1 MFGKRNSSQ
10 PDAKKEPQTPAT
22 SLPRQAAVQK
32 QGSPNMADNESTAFR
47 PEIAR
52 RAATDL
58 GAGFARP
65 AAAPAAAPSP
75 AADDKKLIVGRN
87 IVLSGQITACDKLIV
102 EGRVE
107 ATLTDCKM
115 IEIASSG
122 VFKGEVEIDEAMI
135 GGHFEGKLVCRGRL
149 FIRSTGKVKG
159 DIRYGQLEIEC
170 GGELVGTIGTV
181 EGSARVQPEAK
192 PAQPAQPT
200 LGASPTMFAAT
211 PGRSS

>member
-1 MFGKRNSSQ
+1 MFGKRSS
-10 PDAKKEPQTPAT
+10 PPPEAATKPAKSAS
-22 SLPRQAAVQK
+22 SLPLKPPTQQ
-32 QGSPNMADNESTAFR
+32 QGSPTMADNESTAFR

-52 RAATDL
+52 RSATDL
-58 GAGFARP
+58 PSGLARP
-65 AAAPAAAPSP
+65 AAAPATAAPSL
-75 AADDKKLIVGRN
+75 ADDKKLIVGRH

-159 DIRYGQLEIEC
+159 EIRYGQLEIEC
-170 GGELVGTIGTV
+170 GGEMVGSIGTV
-181 EGSARVQPEAK
+181 EGGARIQPEPK
-192 PAQPAQPT
+192 PATPPFGT
-200 LGASPTMFAAT
+200 TGTMFAST
-211 PGRSS
+211 PGNRS